1 MVNAGAVVAVTEPRR
16 GIVVAAVKT
25 LSVPTASILRPFPE
39 KFAIPATA
47 FMLTVPPS
55 VPAPVVKLNVTERVE
70 VVTVFPAASS
80 IVTTG

>member
-1 MVNAGAVVAVTEPRR
+1 MPAEIVKAGEVVPTVSAPLV
-16 GIVVAAVKT
+16 AVKT
-25 LSVPTASILRPFPE
+25 LSVPVTSIFKPLPE

-55 VPAPVVKLNVTERVE
+55 VPAPVVKLNVTDAVE

-80 IVTTG
+80 TVTMG